1 MIGKVEQHLL
11 DRIKENGCI
20 QITLVDPDKSSGHD
34 CAAIAHEAERGGTA
48 AIMVGGSTLAAKE
61 DLDAAIQR
69 IKAKVT
75 VPVILFP
82 NGPVGVSKY
91 ADAIWFMSLLNS
103 QNTYYIIDAQVI
115 SAPLVKRYGLEAIPM
130 GYIIAGEGC
139 VAGYIGQARLINY
152 RHPQLA
158 MGYSL
163 AAESLGMR
171 FVYLEAGSGA
181 REPIPPAMV
190 GAVREVLSIPLIV
203 GGGIRSP
210 ETAEA
215 ASKAGADIIVTG
227 TLVEEESQ
235 IKDKIGALIQAIRKP
250 SRLK

>member
-1 MIGKVEQHLL
+1 MIGKVERYLL
-11 DRIKENGCI
+11 EQMENKGCI
-20 QITLVDPDKSSGHD
+20 HITLVDPDRSSGND
-34 CAAIAHEAERGGTA
+34 CATIAYEAEKGGTT
-48 AIMVGGSTLAAKE
+48 AIMVGGSTLASTE
-61 DLDAAIQR
+61 DLDKAVQR
-69 IKAKVT
+69 IAEKVD

-82 NGPVGVSKY
+82 NGPMAISKY

-103 QNTYYIIDAQVI
+103 QNTYYVIDAHVL

-139 VAGYIGQARLINY
+139 MAGYIGQARPISY
-152 RHPQLA
+152 RYPELA
-158 MGYSL
+158 VGYCL

-181 REPIPPAMV
+181 REPVPPTMINNV
-190 GAVREVLSIPLIV
+190 KKQITIPLVV

-210 ETAEA
+210 EAAAA
-215 ASKAGADIIVTG
+215 ASNAGADAVVTG

-235 IKDKIGALIQAIRKP
+235 IKDRIAAIVQEIKRT
-250 SRLK
+250 

>member
-1 MIGKVEQHLL
+1 VEQYLL
-11 DRIKENGCI
+11 DKIKEDRCI
-20 QITLVDPDKSSGHD
+20 HITLVDPDKSSGND
-34 CAAIAHEAERGGTA
+34 CATTAHEAEKGGTA

-69 IKAKVT
+69 INKKVD

-82 NGPVGVSKY
+82 NGPMGVSRH

-115 SAPLVKRYGLEAIPM
+115 SAPLVKRYGIEAIPM

-139 VAGYIGQARLINY
+139 VAGYIGQARLISY
-152 RHPQLA
+152 RHPELA
-158 MGYSL
+158 VGYCL
-163 AAESLGMR
+163 AAEYLGMR

-181 REPIPPAMV
+181 RKPIPPTMI
-190 GAVREVLSIPLIV
+190 GEVKKHLRVPLVV

-210 ETAEA
+210 EAAFA
-215 ASKAGADIIVTG
+215 ASKAGADVIVTG
-227 TLVEEESQ
+227 TLVEEEDQ
-235 IKDKIGALIQAIRKP
+235 VKDRIRAIVQAVK
-250 SRLK
+250 KT

>member
-1 MIGKVEQHLL
+1 MTGKVEQYLL
-11 DRIKENGCI
+11 NKIKEDGCI
-20 QITLVDPDKSSGHD
+20 HITLVDPDKSSGYD
-34 CAAIAHEAERGGTA
+34 CAAIAHEAEKGGTA
-48 AIMVGGSTLAAKE
+48 AIMVGGSTLVAKE
-61 DLDAAIQR
+61 DLDAAVQR
-69 IKAKVT
+69 INEKVN

-82 NGPVGVSKY
+82 NGPMGVSRH

-152 RHPQLA
+152 RHPELA
-158 MGYSL
+158 VGYSL
-163 AAESLGMR
+163 AAETLGMR

-181 REPIPPAMV
+181 REAIPPVMIV
-190 GAVREVLSIPLIV
+190 AVKKHLSVPLVV

-210 ETAEA
+210 EAAAA
-215 ASKAGADIIVTG
+215 ASRAGADAIVTG
-227 TLVEEESQ
+227 TLVEEEDQ
-235 IKDKIGALIQAIRKP
+235 IKDKIGALVQAIKRP
-250 SRLK
+250 

>member
-1 MIGKVEQHLL
+1 MTGKVEQYLL
-11 DRIKENGCI
+11 DKIREDGCI
-20 QITLVDPDKSSGHD
+20 HITLVDPDKSSGHD
-34 CAAIAHEAERGGTA
+34 CAATAHEAEKGGTA

-69 IKAKVT
+69 INEKVD

-82 NGPVGVSKY
+82 NGPMGVSRH

-152 RHPQLA
+152 RHPELA
-158 MGYSL
+158 VGYSL

-181 REPIPPAMV
+181 REPIPPAMI
-190 GAVREVLSIPLIV
+190 GAVKKHLSVPLVV

-210 ETAEA
+210 EAAAA
-215 ASKAGADIIVTG
+215 ASKAGADAIVTG
-227 TLVEEESQ
+227 TLVEEENQ
-235 IKDKIGALIQAIRKP
+235 IKDKIGALVQAMK
-250 SRLK
+250 KT